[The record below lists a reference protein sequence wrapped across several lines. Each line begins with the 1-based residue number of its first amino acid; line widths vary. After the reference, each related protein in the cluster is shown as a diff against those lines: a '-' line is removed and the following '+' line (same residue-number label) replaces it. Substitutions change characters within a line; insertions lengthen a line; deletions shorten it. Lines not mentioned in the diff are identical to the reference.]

1 MRILLFGA
9 GGMLAHDIKKVFDRD
24 QVVLSDIKQVSA
36 DKPTFIADIT
46 KRNEVRELLHK
57 VRPALAINASAYTDV
72 DGCEEDVDLA
82 YSVNAKGPENIALA
96 CKEYK
101 AKMVHISSDY
111 VFDGETTVPYKE
123 TDLPSPSG
131 MYGKSKLAGEIFVA
145 QALKERY
152 ILRTGLLYGIK
163 RDNFV
168 TKIYS
173 RIKNNEKIT
182 VPDDMYGS
190 PTWTLELARMIKGI
204 YRTHKFGTYHAVN
217 TGYCSRY
224 EWALKIAGLAGLSG
238 DIQPI
243 KSATLRPGQKGRY
256 SLHLTTQRSE
266 PLCPGCFPGKKGS
279 RVLLKSLKKKNERAF
294 EPRAKLCLLAYLK
307 AKSHKKRIN

>member
-9 GGMLAHDIKKVFDRD
+9 GGMLAHDIIKVFDRD
-24 QVVLSDIKQVSA
+24 QVVLSDLKPVG
-36 DKPTFIADIT
+36 DKTTFLTDIT
-46 KRNEVRELLHK
+46 NPGEVRELMHK
-57 VRPALAINASAYTDV
+57 VRPALVINASAYTDV
-72 DGCEEDVDLA
+72 DGCEDDVDLA
-82 YSVNAKGPENIALA
+82 YTVNAKGPENIALA
-96 CKEYK
+96 CKEYR
-101 AKMVHISSDY
+101 AKMVHISTDY
-111 VFDGETTVPYKE
+111 IFDGETTIPYNE
-123 TDLPSPSG
+123 TDLPSASG

-152 ILRTGLLYGIK
+152 ILRTALLYGAN

-168 TKIYS
+168 SKIMC
-173 RIKNNEKIT
+173 RLKNKEKIT

-243 KSATLRPGQKGRY
+243 KSATLK
-256 SLHLTTQRSE
+256 T
-266 PLCPGCFPGKKGS
+266 
-279 RVLLKSLKKKNERAF
+279 
-294 EPRAKLCLLAYLK
+294 RAKRPLFSSLDNSKIRAIVPGVLSWEEGLAGFIEELK
-307 AKSHKKRIN
+307 EKK